1 MDGED
6 DSKDEYRINAT
17 YKKHERNSQLDI
29 FPELVVRLDI
39 ASVQKLLKR
48 KMTNEGRFWIEY
60 EDIRKLDSAL

>member
-17 YKKHERNSQLDI
+17 YKKYERNSQLDI

-48 KMTNEGRFWIEY
+48 KMANEGRFWIEY